1 MLKVVFYMPFPPLR
15 WPNRLGCKKKVP
27 TWEGMVLQQKQKQF
41 WKLCAKLHNLE
52 TCTSTNFEFDQNKNP
67 PTIWLVEKNIRMIST
82 RKLLWGHDL
91 DSYPTPFV
99 VLRLHWLSREAAI
112 FGPGLVFNL
121 NSSKIGSA
129 LFYTWAEGSRQ
140 FSCFNPDLAITTSWN
155 WLSLTRVSG
164 KPGFFVQIK
173 KYLNT
178 WTFIMIK

>member
-1 MLKVVFYMPFPPLR
+1 MTGSSQLESLCS
-15 WPNRLGCKKKVP
+15 G
-27 TWEGMVLQQKQKQF
+27 
-41 WKLCAKLHNLE
+41 WKS
-52 TCTSTNFEFDQNKNP
+52 TSSDENP
-67 PTIWLVEKNIRMIST
+67 PPQILSHHRDWHFSSCNLGSLPPIWTILANRTFSIKIGYLKEHLQKSYLDNWKFVRMIST

-164 KPGFFVQIK
+164 RPAFL
-173 KYLNT
+173 YR
-178 WTFIMIK
+178 